1 MDYLKSTKSESAPM
15 SLFSHK
21 DACKHTFK
29 AGMKVECTDLMD
41 PRLVCVGTISRVVGR
56 LLKVRK
62 ENISEDFEISDHF
75 RFTLMVGKRIMTS
88 GWIVRV

>member
-1 MDYLKSTKSESAPM
+1 MWIDYLKSTKSEAAPM

-29 AGMKVECTDLMD
+29 VCNVKIRLLIFFISYQAGMKVECTDLMD

-56 LLKVRK
+56 LLKVRTK
-62 ENISEDFEISDHF
+62 YP
-75 RFTLMVGKRIMTS
+75 K
-88 GWIVRV
+88 